1 MSEPPRYTNPPLPE
15 GINVSRSHPLA
26 DFARL
31 LGGVAVVVVAV
42 VGVLAVAA
50 GHLARFVPFSAE
62 AAAVQRF
69 ERVFPEAGGGPVE
82 PWLRDL
88 TARIAAASPLPSG
101 MTVTVHYVQEPTVN
115 AFATLGGHVVMYAGL
130 LDKLESENAV
140 AMVLAHEVAH
150 VKLRHPAST
159 LGRGMVLGLA
169 LTLVSTATGSDMVG
183 NVLGPAGLLTVL
195 SFSRRQEREADEA
208 AAGALATLYGHTG
221 GAPELFR
228 AIEAQRT
235 GGSPPAFLSTHPLD
249 AERIAAVESLARARG
264 WPTTGAARPV
274 PPDVRAAVRRATQR
288 PASRAAD

>member
-15 GINVSRSHPLA
+15 GINVSSTHPLA

-31 LGGVAVVVVAV
+31 LGGVAVVAVAV
-42 VGVLAVAA
+42 VGVLTVAA

-88 TARIAAASPLPSG
+88 TARITAASRLPPG
-101 MTVTVHYVQEPTVN
+101 MTVTVHYVREPTVN

-130 LDKLESENAV
+130 LEKLESENAV

-159 LGRGMVLGLA
+159 LGRGLVLGLA

-183 NVLGPAGLLTVL
+183 NALGPAGLLTVL
-195 SFSRRQEREADEA
+195 SFSRSQEREADEA
-208 AAGALATLYGHTG
+208 AVGVLAALYGHTG
-221 GAPELFR
+221 GAADLFR
-228 AIEAQRT
+228 VIEAQRT
-235 GGSPPAFLSTHPLD
+235 GGSPPAFLATHPLD
-249 AERIAAVESLARARG
+249 AERIAAVESTARAQG
-264 WPTTGAARPV
+264 WPITGAMRPV
-274 PPDVRAAVRRATQR
+274 PADVRAAVRGVAER
-288 PASRAAD
+288 PASGVVD